1 MAKNKG
7 HKVPHKLIDPVESAK
22 EFAKKPKI
30 KPPDQVRIL
39 LNEAGTTGLKTYG
52 GFVSES
58 YISDYSWP
66 SVSSLYSRLRRSD
79 PEMLMISTAFSAW
92 ARSIG
97 LVVDLPDDPSDVEK
111 KYRDFIYEVFDDVE
125 GGFSNLVETMVRRV
139 PFDGFYIWEA
149 VPGLRNPEWSPPP
162 STDIGGITWPD
173 PWRSEYDDGLIGLR
187 RLSPRDTSTFAGWIF
202 DGNKRAR
209 AYRQQD
215 FPNPVVDIPLNRC
228 LHMVYGDSNNP
239 EGMSPLEGV
248 ARLERLKYGYEVV
261 MGIGSEHVAG
271 FLNVQKTNVGSLSSE
286 DKDNVAKAA
295 RAILS
300 AQEGN
305 YALWPYGME
314 GKVMDI
320 TFAAAASILE
330 TIKYYA
336 VTKLAVYMMQF
347 ISYNIFTRTGALAS
361 ATDSSQIAVFTFNSM
376 MDGFASQLDDQIG
389 SKLYEWNKDSFPG
402 LERRPHI
409 RFKHV
414 EKSVDL
420 MQMGQFFSALN
431 GILPLGED
439 DYKAIRVKS
448 GFMPRNLPN
457 QEDAVIGNQNSD
469 GVKPEPDATKSN
481 NEPVGEGDAE
491 DTNPVVENAIARLQN
506 LAKKHDPEVYKMFQK
521 EE

>member
-1 MAKNKG
+1 MRNEEINIMAHKNARSQKFLNDKNTPSEMAKSS
-7 HKVPHKLIDPVESAK
+7 KV
-22 EFAKKPKI
+22 
-30 KPPDQVRIL
+30 KPPTEVRIL
-39 LNEAGTTGLKTYG
+39 LNESGTTGLKTYG
-52 GFVSES
+52 GFVAES
-58 YISDYSWP
+58 YIQDYSWP
-66 SVSSLYSRLRRSD
+66 TVSSLYNRLRRSD
-79 PEMLMISTAFSAW
+79 PEMLMIGTAFSAW

-97 LVVDLPDDPSDVEK
+97 LIVDLPDKPSDAEK
-111 KYRDFIYEVFDDVE
+111 KYRDFVYEVFDDIE
-125 GGFSNLVETMVRRV
+125 GGFSSLVETMVRRV
-139 PFDGFYIWEA
+139 PFDGFYVWEA
-149 VPGLRNPEWSPPP
+149 VPGLRDPKWIPPP
-162 STDIGGITWPD
+162 SNDVDGLTWPD
-173 PWRSEYDDGLIGLR
+173 MWRSEYDDGLIGFR
-187 RLSPRDTSTFAGWIF
+187 RFSPRDTSTFAGWIF

-209 AYRQQD
+209 GYRQQD
-215 FPNPVVDIPLNRC
+215 FPKSAVDIPLSRC

-271 FLNVQKTNVGSLSSE
+271 YLNVQKTNTGTLSDT

-305 YALWPYGME
+305 YALWPFGME
-314 GKVMDI
+314 GQVKDI
-320 TFAAAASILE
+320 SFAAAASILE

-376 MDGFASQLDDQIG
+376 MDGFAAQLDDQVG
-389 SKLYEWNKDSFPG
+389 SKLYEWNKGAFPG
-402 LERRPHI
+402 LDRRPHI

-414 EKSVDL
+414 EKNVDL
-420 MQMGQFFSALN
+420 IQMGQFFRSMD
-431 GILPLGED
+431 GILPLGEE
-439 DYKAIRVKS
+439 DYKAIRQKS

-457 QEDAVIGNQNSD
+457 VEEMP
-469 GVKPEPDATKSN
+469 PEPQVN
-481 NEPVGEGDAE
+481 NTPEPG
-491 DTNPVVENAIARLQN
+491 TNPTKPSGDQPPATNPAVEAAISRLQN
-506 LAKKHDPEVYKMFQK
+506 LAQKYDPEVYKMF